1 MCQGRTEE
9 SSTSL
14 GGIET
19 IVQNIYSYQVPSM
32 VGTNASTNKKH
43 KLYNLTVQDIS
54 RRGDCATK
62 FGALCAGFF
71 DMVSPVK
78 TEVENGPIKIFN
90 LRGQSIDTSDQSI
103 FTLKDSGLHY
113 EEGNKIITSDQL
125 TVA

>member
-1 MCQGRTEE
+1 
-9 SSTSL
+9 
-14 GGIET
+14 
-19 IVQNIYSYQVPSM
+19 M

-78 TEVENGPIKIFN
+78 TQVENGLYKIFN
-90 LRGQSIDTSDQSI
+90 FQGHNIYLYNQEK
-103 FTLKDSGLHY
+103 FV
-113 EEGNKIITSDQL
+113 L
-125 TVA
+125 TDVGVHDY